1 MQAVSPT
8 KTAWQGTAI
17 RHRWNDFL
25 IHSWSYAANRSRPRA
40 SRARLWCR
48 LVRSTLALAVL
59 LLHLAPAAL
68 ADPNAELAVAQAEEI
83 LRFQGEQERQRQQ
96 QRQLERSR
104 PPQGTPPQAPVVE
117 SPSGGECI
125 DLELIEVTG
134 VTLLSSATI
143 DQAIAPYQGRCL
155 ALEDLNGALQQL
167 SFLYVKRGY
176 VTSRAYLPEQ
186 DLSDGALEIVV
197 VEGFLEAIVMDGEAE
212 RHAGRIGTAF
222 PGLQGSLVNLRDI
235 EQGLD
240 QLNRLAS
247 NQATIELA
255 AGAELGGS
263 LLHVNRA
270 AGKRWQASIGTD
282 NLGGAFTGQQQ
293 TRLTL
298 GYDDL
303 VGINDQWSA
312 SYQRSTTSHP
322 LDFADPGPHSDTIT
336 GSLSVPYGY
345 TTLAVNGTWNQYQ
358 SQLAGQIAAIETSG
372 NSKSARGSLTQV
384 IYRDEV
390 AKLSAAAA
398 LNWQATENFVAGQR
412 VEVSSR
418 ITSTAAFDL
427 VYARQLFGGQ
437 ATGSLGLE
445 HGLDIWGAASDA
457 KAAADAPRA
466 QFRKI
471 TYSLGHA
478 QPLRLGPL
486 TALYSV
492 SLSGQWSPDL
502 LFGAQQMS
510 LGGTGTIRGVREAV
524 LTGNLAQM
532 MRNDFTLRLPA
543 GDNAPGGI
551 RLMEPYLGLDV
562 GRVLEQKQY
571 EIGADYLAGA
581 TLGVRLSRDGMELE
595 LAYADLLYLDKR
607 HQGVQSGV
615 LTARASLTF

>member
-1 MQAVSPT
+1 MLSGTGATSRSGSASVTAST
-8 KTAWQGTAI
+8 TSAHSGWRDTAW
-17 RHRWNDFL
+17 
-25 IHSWSYAANRSRPRA
+25 
-40 SRARLWCR
+40 
-48 LVRSTLALAVL
+48 STLALAAL
-59 LLHLAPAAL
+59 LVYATQPAT
-68 ADPNAELAVAQAEEI
+68 ADPNTELAVAQAEQI
-83 LRFQGEQERQRQQ
+83 LQFQAQQERQRVQQ
-96 QRQLERSR
+96 QQLERTLA
-104 PPQGTPPQAPVVE
+104 PQGTAPEAPAAE
-117 SPSGGECI
+117 SPSGSECI
-125 DLELIEVTG
+125 DIELIEVTG
-134 VTLLSSATI
+134 VTLLSTGAVARVT
-143 DQAIAPYQGRCL
+143 APYEGRCL

-167 SFLYVKRGY
+167 SFLYLERGY

-186 DLSDGALEIVV
+186 DLSDGSLEIVV

-263 LLHVNRA
+263 LLHVSKG
-270 AGKRWQASIGTD
+270 AGKRWHASIGTD

-322 LDFADPGPHSDTIT
+322 LDFSDPGPHSDTIA

-358 SQLAGQIAAIETSG
+358 SQLAGQIAAIKTSG

-437 ATGSLGLE
+437 TTGSLGLE
-445 HGLDIWGAASDA
+445 HGLDIWGAESDA

-532 MRNDFTLRLPA
+532 VRNDFTLRLPA
-543 GDNAPGGI
+543 GDGAPGGI
-551 RLMEPYLGLDV
+551 RLMEPYLGLDG
-562 GRVLEQKQY
+562 GRVVEQKDY
-571 EIGADYLAGA
+571 GIAADYLAGA

-595 LAYADLLYLDKR
+595 LAYSDLLYLDKGHKEVR
-607 HQGVQSGV
+607 SGV